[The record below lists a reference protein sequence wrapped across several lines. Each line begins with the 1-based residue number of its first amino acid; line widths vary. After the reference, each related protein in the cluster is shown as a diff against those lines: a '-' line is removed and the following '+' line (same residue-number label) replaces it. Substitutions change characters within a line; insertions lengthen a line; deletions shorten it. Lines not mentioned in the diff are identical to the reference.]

1 MNSRL
6 GKRQLL
12 TFAGVVLLGGGVC
25 LFVIQRFG
33 RQPQGPSQRLMSD
46 SGEEPISL
54 VVCSVNSARRSAL
67 RNASLASS
75 IVNALPPRVDVILA
89 VNDPRAFSVA
99 RNPRPDRVHFL
110 ELTSETS
117 ITIWPQDPFVVLRDE
132 GGKCCL
138 LVSRDF
144 KRVKD
149 REMAMQLGRF
159 LGWPQRASTLSFEGG
174 NIVSDDSWA
183 FIGANTIRQNALEL
197 ERPEAWV
204 LKEFEAELGKRVLV
218 IGPVPQPIGH
228 IDMMLTPLGGKKILL
243 ADPAWGARLA
253 EQELNQS
260 PDSVEA
266 FEKSCERMFLGAP
279 GIVSLRYSTGKVVKP
294 PEVVGETRSA
304 IEHSKGI
311 AGHLDRLAA
320 NLSARGYEV
329 HRVPYLCVPLP
340 EMPTTR
346 PDTRPAR
353 AETRGATEPR
363 DQASMGYPELTYNNV
378 LLETVDG
385 RRIVYLPQYGW
396 DTLDRTSREIWG
408 KLVDDVTLVNG
419 FAVCAMYGGS
429 LRCCTKVLARGARS
443 AIPPRPDSSTP

>member
-1 MNSRL
+1 M
-6 GKRQLL
+6 G
-12 TFAGVVLLGGGVC
+12 AGVC
-25 LFVIQRFG
+25 LFVIQHFG
-33 RQPQGPSQRLMSD
+33 RQSPGPSQRLMSD
-46 SGEEPISL
+46 SGREPISL

-75 IVNALPPRVDVILA
+75 IVNALPPRVAVILA
-89 VNDPRAFSVA
+89 VNDPAAFTVV
-99 RNPRPDRVHFL
+99 RNPWPDRVQFL

-138 LVSRDF
+138 LISRDF

-149 REMAMQLGRF
+149 RQMALQLARF
-159 LGWPQRASTLSFEGG
+159 LGWRWRASTLSFEGG

-197 ERPEAWV
+197 AESQAAV

-218 IGPVPQPIGH
+218 IGPAPQPIGH

-253 EQELNQS
+253 EQELAES

-294 PEVVGETRSA
+294 PDVVGETRGA

-311 AGHLDRLAA
+311 AGHLDRLADDLA
-320 NLSARGYEV
+320 ARGCEV

-340 EMPTTR
+340 DMPTTR
-346 PDTRPAR
+346 PYDTAAG
-353 AETRGATEPR
+353 AETKPATEPR
-363 DQASMGYPELTYNNV
+363 DQASLGYPELTYNNV
-378 LLETVDG
+378 LLETVGG

-396 DTLDRTSREIWG
+396 DALDRTAREVWG
-408 KLVDDVTLVNG
+408 RLVDDVTPVSG

-429 LRCCTKVLARGARS
+429 LRCCTKVLARGVSAGAPAR
-443 AIPPRPDSSTP
+443 PGSSTP